1 MGINQ
6 QLFGYIDACPTAF
19 HTVAHTADMLE
30 DAGYTRLSET
40 ESWKLRPGEGYFV
53 TRNGSSLIAFR
64 VPEEEFPCFMIAAA
78 HGDAPTFKIKEN
90 AGITDKNYVRLSTEK
105 YGGMLCATG
114 WIARW
119 ELRDVPSCAHPTDWR
134 RGRSIWDMIR
144 TGTPCRTP
152 SFRLSPST

>member
-64 VPEEEFPCFMIAAA
+64 RRSFPA
-78 HGDAPTFKIKEN
+78 
-90 AGITDKNYVRLSTEK
+90 S
-105 YGGMLCATG
+105 
-114 WIARW
+114 
-119 ELRDVPSCAHPTDWR
+119 
-134 RGRSIWDMIR
+134 
-144 TGTPCRTP
+144 
-152 SFRLSPST
+152 

>member
-78 HGDAPTFKIKEN
+78 HGDARTFKIKEN
-90 AGITDKNYVRLSTEK
+90 AGSPRRSTVGCCVRH
-105 YGGMLCATG
+105 G